1 MCPLFAKK
9 PITNPRSI
17 KDFAITKHAF
27 RKAGPGALG
36 EFQPGVRPQNLL
48 IVSVTFKIETQ
59 SKISIN
65 MKTESSNCQAL

>member
-1 MCPLFAKK
+1 MIEGVSADDKK

-36 EFQPGVRPQNLL
+36 EFQPGVRPPNLL
-48 IVSVTFKIETQ
+48 IVFFWVDSY
-59 SKISIN
+59 
-65 MKTESSNCQAL
+65 L